1 MPHLVLDGWERPTR
15 WTEGLGPSVHRWGRA
30 VLKTSGWWRRHD
42 DEALLVEGV
51 VVEYSRPLHPVAL
64 VAAHHGQTI
73 VRLWPAVTVERTPGR
88 ESSSPPTSPGS
99 CGRTWV
105 SGRAAGTDR
114 APEPSQPAWGE
125 RRRRQ
130 VEATVSQMMRRSSAR
145 LQFSM

>member
-73 VRLWPAVTVERTPGR
+73 VRLWPAVTVERTRAVQRWLAVIARALQDHGAGELVATNIPRELWEDLGLREGGR
-88 ESSSPPTSPGS
+88 DGPGS
-99 CGRTWV
+99 
-105 SGRAAGTDR
+105 
-114 APEPSQPAWGE
+114 
-125 RRRRQ
+125 
-130 VEATVSQMMRRSSAR
+130 
-145 LQFSM
+145 